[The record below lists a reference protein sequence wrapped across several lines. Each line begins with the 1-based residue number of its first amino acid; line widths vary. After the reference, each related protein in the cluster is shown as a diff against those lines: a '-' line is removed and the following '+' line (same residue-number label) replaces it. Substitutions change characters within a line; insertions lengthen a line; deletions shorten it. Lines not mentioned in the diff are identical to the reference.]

1 MSTVTGAVQQSLRDV
16 GRASKA
22 ASKLGQQLITGKK
35 VDSAQDGPS
44 AWLESSRAQS
54 TAGLLDAIHTG
65 LNELATNIS
74 VAGTAMQA
82 IGKLLTTM
90 QGQIEHAQKYP
101 AGDPTRQALISGA
114 NGTRQQIDDIV
125 YTTTPAGAR
134 DLMAD
139 PAQDSSAGAIQ
150 ALVGV
155 NGEVKV
161 VRGQQVD
168 VGQNGLNISLVPV
181 NASDA
186 QLQAALQNLDS
197 AQTTLDARSN
207 GLGADATDISR
218 YISQSS
224 STLTLYEGE
233 SESLTGVDETEAA
246 LELQSVNMQQS
257 LAVQS
262 LVSISSSRNAIL
274 NLLH

>member
-1 MSTVTGAVQQSLRDV
+1 
-16 GRASKA
+16 
-22 ASKLGQQLITGKK
+22 
-35 VDSAQDGPS
+35 
-44 AWLESSRAQS
+44 
-54 TAGLLDAIHTG
+54 
-65 LNELATNIS
+65 
-74 VAGTAMQA
+74 
-82 IGKLLTTM
+82 
-90 QGQIEHAQKYP
+90 
-101 AGDPTRQALISGA
+101 
-114 NGTRQQIDDIV
+114 
-125 YTTTPAGAR
+125 
-134 DLMAD
+134 MAD

-233 SESLTGVDETEAA
+233 SESLTG
-246 LELQSVNMQQS
+246 
-257 LAVQS
+257 
-262 LVSISSSRNAIL
+262 
-274 NLLH
+274 